1 MNESMMQEHIDDRT
15 VALSVKATK
24 ITGRL
29 LAQAM
34 QAFLKKARQPTV
46 KHGRQSIKSLTKQ
59 GASLSSAPIDGDNIG
74 SFNKIARKY
83 NVDFS
88 MKKDSSETP
97 PKWIVFFKARDADSL
112 QAAFNDYGKIQLKA
126 KSKKPSILKRLEEL
140 KEFVAGIA
148 PPVRNRN
155 KGGHEL

>member
-1 MNESMMQEHIDDRT
+1 MQEQIEEKS
-15 VALSVKATK
+15 VALSIKATK

-34 QAFLKKARQPTV
+34 QAFLKKMREPSFKQG
-46 KHGRQSIKSLTKQ
+46 KQSIKSLTKQ
-59 GASLSSAPIDGDNIG
+59 GASLSSVPIDGDNIG

-88 MKKDSSETP
+88 LQKDISETP
-97 PKWIVFFKARDADSL
+97 PKWMVFFKARDADAL
-112 QAAFNDYGKIQLKA
+112 QAAFNDYGKIQLKH
-126 KSKKPSILKRLEEL
+126 KSKKPSLIGRLEEA
-140 KEFVAGIA
+140 KELVAAVA
-148 PPVRNRN
+148 PPVKNRS